1 MIFSPK
7 TRAYSVILF
16 QVAPWNVL
24 HSNVSLGPER
34 CISMVCYSYPTPTP
48 LYPPLIRLNWW
59 TVSPAA
65 VLIVIHTGSP

>member
-1 MIFSPK
+1 MHK
-7 TRAYSVILF
+7 YGLLF
-16 QVAPWNVL
+16 
-24 HSNVSLGPER
+24 
-34 CISMVCYSYPTPTP
+34 YPTSTP